1 MTSPPHPVGLA
12 RTDLCHRLG
21 FAIGP
26 LLWAPLSEVFGRR
39 VSLLPPMV
47 ALALWSLGTGF
58 SKNAASVFI
67 TRLFS
72 GIFGSG
78 PVSNVNAALGD
89 IFSREARG
97 TPVSLYAVAVV
108 GGPTLGPVIG
118 AGIVVGLDW
127 RWTQYIGAIWVGAIT
142 IIGYFCLPEVYPPFL
157 LKLKAE
163 RLRKETGDQRLW
175 HPHERIKVDVRSIIT
190 KQLNRPILMLTTE
203 PMCTLIC
210 FYASF
215 VFGILYLTLEAF
227 PIVFAE
233 IRGWSTVNSSLPF
246 LGSFTGIVMA
256 LAINIG
262 NQPRY
267 KRISRAAGGKAV
279 PEARCPPMAI
289 GGTLM
294 VIGLFLLGWTAD
306 PKYHWILPVIATAFI
321 GAGFNTTFQ
330 QCLNFLV
337 DTYGMYAA
345 SATGA
350 NTFLRSFVACGLPLA
365 ARPMFHHM
373 GVGPACSL
381 LGAIAAIMLPVPF
394 LFMKFGLQLRR
405 MSKFAP
411 VEEDDKPSKK

>member
-1 MTSPPHPVGLA
+1 MVVLA
-12 RTDLCHRLG
+12 IWS
-21 FAIGP
+21 IG
-26 LLWAPLSEVFGRR
+26 S
-39 VSLLPPMV
+39 
-47 ALALWSLGTGF
+47 GF
-58 SKNAASVFI
+58 SKNAATLFI

-72 GIFGSG
+72 GIFGSA

-89 IFSREARG
+89 IFSRESRG
-97 TPVSLYAVAVV
+97 VPVSLYAIAVV

-118 AGIVVGLDW
+118 AGITVGLDW
-127 RWTQYIGAIWVGAIT
+127 RWTQWIAAIWVAASTVIS
-142 IIGYFCLPEVYPPFL
+142 YFFLPEVYGPFL
-157 LKLKAE
+157 LKKKAE

-190 KQLNRPILMLTTE
+190 KQLNRPILMLFTE
-203 PMCTLIC
+203 PMVTCIC

-215 VFGILYLTLEAF
+215 VFGILYLTLEAYA
-227 PIVFAE
+227 IIFAE
-233 IRGWSTVNSSLPF
+233 IRGWSMVSASLPF
-246 LGSFTGIVMA
+246 LGSFTGIVLA
-256 LAINIG
+256 LVINLG

-267 KRISRAAGGKAV
+267 KRISRAAGGRAV
-279 PEARCPPMAI
+279 PEARCLPMAI

-294 VIGLFLLGWTAD
+294 VIGLFLLGWTAA
-306 PKYHWILPVIATAFI
+306 PRYPWILPVIATAFI

-337 DTYGMYAA
+337 DTYGLYAA

-350 NTFLRSFVACGLPLA
+350 NTFLRSLVACGLPLA

-394 LFMKFGLQLRR
+394 LFMKFGLQLRK

-411 VEEDDKPSKK
+411 VEPEPGADKK